1 MYKARLL
8 VSLLLIRALS
18 PAPLPCQICS
28 ALVYVPLTQTA
39 PEMTSVLDKKDPA
52 TVHINFQ
59 QTASGKQI
67 QTSRVITADPRPLE
81 RRRRWEMLTWRD
93 GTHALPVSC
102 PCPVHLCPSFPM
114 SFPSLPMSC
123 PFFPFL
129 THALPI
135 PAHPCPSLPM
145 PFPSLPVSAC
155 SCPCSAQPC
164 SLDVFSN
171 SNYSMI
177 LHPA

>member
-67 QTSRVITADPRPLE
+67 QTSRVITDDPRPLG
-81 RRRRWEMLTWRD
+81 RRRRQWEALTWRE
-93 GTHALPVSC
+93 GAHALPTSC
-102 PCPVHLCPSFPM
+102 PCS
-114 SFPSLPMSC
+114 
-123 PFFPFL
+123 
-129 THALPI
+129 
-135 PAHPCPSLPM
+135 AHPCPSLPM
-145 PFPSLPVSAC
+145 PFPSLPTPAC
-155 SCPCSAQPC
+155 LCLFLPMPCP
-164 SLDVFSN
+164 SLPIRCLFPTLI
-171 SNYSMI
+171 I
-177 LHPA
+177 L